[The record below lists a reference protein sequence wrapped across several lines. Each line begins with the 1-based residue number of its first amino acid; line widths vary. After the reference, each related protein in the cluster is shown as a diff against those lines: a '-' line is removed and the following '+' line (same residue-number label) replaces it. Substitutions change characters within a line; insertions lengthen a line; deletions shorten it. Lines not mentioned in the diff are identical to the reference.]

1 LKQIK
6 LETRT
11 HIAQDIQV
19 NTPGKTLARKPVLL
33 LLILGSLPG
42 IMALI
47 ILQCSD
53 ILSHLDAISLISPF
67 LSPAHSRLDELF
79 SPAQRELLPLSQCVL
94 SLSLVLL
101 LYSLNDQIPSPEISM
116 VKIGTFLLKIDDC
129 DLISP

>member
-11 HIAQDIQV
+11 HIAQDLQV
-19 NTPGKTLARKPVLL
+19 NIPGKTLARKPVLL

-53 ILSHLDAISLISPF
+53 ILSHLDAISLVSPF

-79 SPAQRELLPLSQCVL
+79 SLAQRELLPLS
-94 SLSLVLL
+94 
-101 LYSLNDQIPSPEISM
+101 
-116 VKIGTFLLKIDDC
+116 
-129 DLISP
+129 